1 MRSELRLNQNGE
13 IFLEGRS
20 YLSLKKAAELST
32 YHSDYLGRLVR
43 NEKLRGQRFGIQWFI
58 EKDSLLAFIGARRD
72 SNEIDENTPK
82 EADFTVKVEPST
94 ISPLTIQDFLP
105 KLVKKDSPLW
115 ESTLLGDLPAE
126 AYPSGRRALAKAGE
140 SFSEAELPLGSS
152 ASPFAKQTFNFSIKR
167 FLVPALAAFLLFSF
181 GLFGESLALAGKSF
195 VKNSGRAL
203 ESLAADVKNISLS
216 ALFSPALPEFPQ
228 LSFPAGY
235 SQALSFSFLTA
246 PVSSFFSKISSFF
259 RDAQDAFLTLL
270 GVPGL
275 EEELAVLPEPRLAGP
290 TPPSPTLGVEE
301 QQTPG
306 VGGLQT
312 PGVGLESELASLRR
326 ELNQLKSSGL
336 SISSQLAA
344 PSGAPIALAAIDEKL
359 QLANNAV
366 LAQVASSLASI
377 ESRIQP
383 VQPNPVAF
391 FTIPNKTPEKTF
403 SGISSGFGS
412 FDAGLE
418 VSGNFNA
425 YGKVALGT
433 NGKSVS
439 ITSSTWNI
447 TSAGAASGFDS
458 LAANDISAGT
468 LTISSATL
476 SGGSLSFSGAA
487 TTTIP
492 SSLIN
497 AFSFATSTTAVP
509 FLSFDTQN
517 YRIGIGTTTPS
528 ETFSVNG
535 NGIFSGSLNV
545 GGFLIANSSSFSV
558 SATTTASNQLAAT
571 AAPASPH
578 TFGTWAIDTAGSN
591 VTNSSLLVNP
601 ASSVADGNL
610 FGIAVAGGVKF
621 LVDAEGDV
629 FANGLTT
636 IGGTTLASTTAS
648 TFTVENSFI
657 MGDAANNDAH
667 IIRGRIS
674 HFATTTDAAYAM
686 WNSDSSGDL
695 LRLQDGAASPTT
707 RFVFSAGGQAAF
719 GTTTHSGLSVLPV
732 GATSTTAI
740 PLTIKGVTS
749 QSADLF
755 RVLSSSDSSLFN
767 VTGSGSVGVWTT
779 HPSNLFSVQG
789 NALFSGNLSLA
800 NLTATGTV
808 NFTGTGATTTISG
821 GLVTGNNAA
830 LVVNQAATAN
840 SLYITNA
847 GNVGIGT
854 AAPKTLLHIKE
865 GAGTGL
871 TPDSS
876 TWLFI
881 DSGTN
886 SDITL
891 GSPNGNLGRILFADP
906 QNNAIGIISY
916 NHALDA
922 MTFTVNNATRLSID
936 AAGNVGIGTTS
947 PATTLSVA
955 GNTYLDSN
963 LITYSSSTAANL
975 TVSYQRA
982 ATTTIPINTVYA
994 WSIATSTTASPLF
1007 TFNTNGPYATTSING
1022 GFVLNNG
1029 AVNYD
1034 SSSGIISADSIQTGP
1049 MGFDTDAGIVSWI
1062 DMPSSTTTANIVNSY
1077 SAMLD
1082 STAILTIYGT
1092 TTTSGNITYG
1102 HVGIGTTSPTIA
1114 RLSVQGNIA
1123 AFGCIRSATS
1133 TYSIGPASCVDIA
1146 ETYPISEDPS
1156 AGDIMMVGPDGKL
1169 KKATDRAGLIGVVSS
1184 EPAILLEGPVAFFGS
1199 QINNQTL
1206 EHKTGSMAP
1215 IALAG
1220 RVPVK
1225 VSAEGGPIKPGDRIT
1240 ISSAPGVG
1248 MKATTSGQTVG
1259 IVLEPYDSGE
1269 IGKII
1274 VFINLGYSKLDSGLS
1289 QALDGNGG
1297 LIVDQASGKMKS
1309 SYTFDMDNNDIINA
1323 RKILSASGLWSIDE
1337 NGKLI
1342 VQEIETK
1349 KLTVT
1354 GQQGITIYDR
1364 VTGQP
1369 VCVYSENGV
1378 LKSEDGECWAAETG
1392 GKTTE
1397 VSAEGGSA
1405 SGGGGLVSGTDPPT
1419 I

>member
-126 AYPSGRRALAKAGE
+126 VLAKAGE

-195 VKNSGRAL
+195 VKNSKLAL
-203 ESLAADVKNISLS
+203 ENTLENISLS

-235 SQALSFSFLTA
+235 SQALSFSSLTA

-290 TPPSPTLGVEE
+290 TPPSPTLGVEG
-301 QQTPG
+301 QPTPG

-312 PGVGLESELASLRR
+312 PSVGLESELASLRR

-359 QLANNAV
+359 ERANAAV
-366 LAQVASSLASI
+366 LAQVSGVLAGI
-377 ESRIQP
+377 EKRIPSQIQNP
-383 VQPNPVAF
+383 VVFISAPAPNPITSQPAQIV
-391 FTIPNKTPEKTF
+391 
-403 SGISSGFGS
+403 SGISSGYGDFSQGIS
-412 FDAGLE
+412 T
-418 VSGNFNA
+418 SGNLTA
-425 YGKVALGT
+425 AGKTITLGSENTTALSLTSGT
-433 NGKSVS
+433 
-439 ITSSTWNI
+439 WRI
-447 TSAGAASGFDS
+447 TSAGAASGLTS
-458 LAANDISAGT
+458 LAADSVSVGTFTAGGT
-468 LTISSATL
+468 TFSGNLTFSNSAT
-476 SGGSLSFSGAA
+476 A
-487 TTTIP
+487 TIP
-492 SSLIN
+492 ALAVN

-545 GGFLIANSSSFSV
+545 GGFLIANSSSFTV

-667 IIRGRIS
+667 IVRGRIS

-719 GTTTHSGLSVLPV
+719 GTTTHSGLSVLTI

-755 RVLSSSDSSLFN
+755 RVFSSSDSSLFN
-767 VTGSGSVGVWTT
+767 VTG
-779 HPSNLFSVQG
+779 
-789 NALFSGNLSLA
+789 
-800 NLTATGTV
+800 
-808 NFTGTGATTTISG
+808 
-821 GLVTGNNAA
+821 
-830 LVVNQAATAN
+830 
-840 SLYITNA
+840 
-847 GNVGIGT
+847 
-854 AAPKTLLHIKE
+854 
-865 GAGTGL
+865 
-871 TPDSS
+871 
-876 TWLFI
+876 
-881 DSGTN
+881 
-886 SDITL
+886 
-891 GSPNGNLGRILFADP
+891 
-906 QNNAIGIISY
+906 
-916 NHALDA
+916 
-922 MTFTVNNATRLSID
+922 
-936 AAGNVGIGTTS
+936 AGNVGIGTTS
-947 PATTLSVA
+947 PQANLGIA
-955 GNTYLDSN
+955 GSLGVN
-963 LITYSSSTAANL
+963 STQLVLAAN
-975 TVSYQRA
+975 
-982 ATTTIPINTVYA
+982 
-994 WSIATSTTASPLF
+994 
-1007 TFNTNGPYATTSING
+1007 
-1022 GFVLNNG
+1022 
-1029 AVNYD
+1029 
-1034 SSSGIISADSIQTGP
+1034 
-1049 MGFDTDAGIVSWI
+1049 
-1062 DMPSSTTTANIVNSY
+1062 
-1077 SAMLD
+1077 
-1082 STAILTIYGT
+1082 
-1092 TTTSGNITYG
+1092 GN
-1102 HVGIGTTSPTIA
+1102 VGIGTTSPQSVLAVSRALTSAGGISNA
-1114 RLSVQGNIA
+1114 ESLLTLVNTSTSNNAVLRFETPSNASESIIGYVGGDFSIRNGANTRLMYFAQGGNI
-1123 AFGCIRSATS
+1123 G
-1133 TYSIGPASCVDIA
+1133 IGD
-1146 ETYPISEDPS
+1146 T
-1156 AGDIMMVGPDGKL
+1156 GPD
-1169 KKATDRAGLIGVVSS
+1169 
-1184 EPAILLEGPVAFFGS
+1184 AIL
-1199 QINNQTL
+1199 
-1206 EHKTGSMAP
+1206 
-1215 IALAG
+1215 
-1220 RVPVK
+1220 
-1225 VSAEGGPIKPGDRIT
+1225 
-1240 ISSAPGVG
+1240 
-1248 MKATTSGQTVG
+1248 
-1259 IVLEPYDSGE
+1259 
-1269 IGKII
+1269 
-1274 VFINLGYSKLDSGLS
+1274 
-1289 QALDGNGG
+1289 
-1297 LIVDQASGKMKS
+1297 
-1309 SYTFDMDNNDIINA
+1309 DI
-1323 RKILSASGLWSIDE
+1323 
-1337 NGKLI
+1337 
-1342 VQEIETK
+1342 
-1349 KLTVT
+1349 
-1354 GQQGITIYDR
+1354 
-1364 VTGQP
+1364 
-1369 VCVYSENGV
+1369 
-1378 LKSEDGECWAAETG
+1378 
-1392 GKTTE
+1392 
-1397 VSAEGGSA
+1397 
-1405 SGGGGLVSGTDPPT
+1405 VSGTAATPVLRLEHAASPVAP
-1419 I
+1419 

>member
-344 PSGAPIALAAIDEKL
+344 PSGAPIDLAAIDEKL

-667 IIRGRIS
+667 IVRGRIS

-686 WNSDSSGDL
+686 WNSDSLGDL

-719 GTTTHSGLSVLPV
+719 GTTTPSGLSVLTI

-740 PLTIKGVTS
+740 PLTINGVTS

-755 RVLSSSDSSLFN
+755 RVFSSSDSSLFN
-767 VTGSGSVGVWTT
+767 VTG
-779 HPSNLFSVQG
+779 
-789 NALFSGNLSLA
+789 
-800 NLTATGTV
+800 
-808 NFTGTGATTTISG
+808 
-821 GLVTGNNAA
+821 
-830 LVVNQAATAN
+830 
-840 SLYITNA
+840 
-847 GNVGIGT
+847 
-854 AAPKTLLHIKE
+854 
-865 GAGTGL
+865 
-871 TPDSS
+871 
-876 TWLFI
+876 
-881 DSGTN
+881 
-886 SDITL
+886 
-891 GSPNGNLGRILFADP
+891 
-906 QNNAIGIISY
+906 
-916 NHALDA
+916 
-922 MTFTVNNATRLSID
+922 
-936 AAGNVGIGTTS
+936 AGNVGIGTTS
-947 PATTLSVA
+947 PQANLGIA
-955 GNTYLDSN
+955 GSLGVN
-963 LITYSSSTAANL
+963 STQLVLAAN
-975 TVSYQRA
+975 
-982 ATTTIPINTVYA
+982 
-994 WSIATSTTASPLF
+994 
-1007 TFNTNGPYATTSING
+1007 
-1022 GFVLNNG
+1022 
-1029 AVNYD
+1029 
-1034 SSSGIISADSIQTGP
+1034 
-1049 MGFDTDAGIVSWI
+1049 
-1062 DMPSSTTTANIVNSY
+1062 
-1077 SAMLD
+1077 
-1082 STAILTIYGT
+1082 
-1092 TTTSGNITYG
+1092 GN
-1102 HVGIGTTSPTIA
+1102 VGIGTTSPQSVLAVSRALTSAGGISNAESLLTLVNTSTSNNAVLRFETPSSASESVIGYVGGDFSIRNGANTRLMYFAQGGNIGIGDTGPDAILDIVSGTAATPVLRLEHAASPSSDYFQIGTNGSTNGDVLTINSSGKVGIGTTSPSNL
-1114 RLSVQGNIA
+1114 LSVHGNGYISGTGF
-1123 AFGCIRSATS
+1123 FGGAITATS
-1133 TYSIGPASCVDIA
+1133 TMNISGAITSTASGANTFPYASSTALTVSGTGFFDTA
-1146 ETYPISEDPS
+1146 STTN
-1156 AGDIMMVGPDGKL
+1156 L
-1169 KKATDRAGLIGVVSS
+1169 TVSS
-1184 EPAILLEGPVAFFGS
+1184 LLSGRIPYITTAGSFADSSGLTWNNSASRLTATYASTTAISGTNIDFG
-1199 QINNQTL
+1199 TL
-1206 EHKTGSMAP
+1206 TLTNALG
-1215 IALAG
+1215 IA
-1220 RVPVK
+1220 
-1225 VSAEGGPIKPGDRIT
+1225 SGGT
-1240 ISSAPGVG
+1240 NAASF
-1248 MKATTSGQTVG
+1248 TTSGNAVYYNGTSLLTAPLG
-1259 IVLEPYDSGE
+1259 SAITIPY
-1269 IGKII
+1269 
-1274 VFINLGYSKLDSGLS
+1274 
-1289 QALDGNGG
+1289 
-1297 LIVDQASGKMKS
+1297 AS
-1309 SYTFDMDNNDIINA
+1309 TTA
-1323 RKILSASGLWSIDE
+1323 
-1337 NGKLI
+1337 
-1342 VQEIETK
+1342 
-1349 KLTVT
+1349 LTV
-1354 GQQGITIYDR
+1354 Y
-1364 VTGQP
+1364 
-1369 VCVYSENGV
+1369 
-1378 LKSEDGECWAAETG
+1378 
-1392 GKTTE
+1392 
-1397 VSAEGGSA
+1397 
-1405 SGGGGLVSGTDPPT
+1405 
-1419 I
+1419 